1 MQPTWKPTA
10 SHVIPVR
17 RLYVSSSAVDI
28 PDLGSGH
35 YRGGPAGSSAA
46 QELRELRREPGSSG
60 PTLAQGG
67 QPPLGCSWTAAGLE
81 SAASPQLK
89 TRGEE
94 RSTFPGYV
102 QS

>member
-10 SHVIPVR
+10 SHVTHIR
-17 RLYVSSSAVDI
+17 CLYASCSAVDL

-35 YRGGPAGSSAA
+35 CRGGPAGSLAA

-60 PTLAQGG
+60 PTLAQEG
-67 QPPLGCSWTAAGLE
+67 QPPQGCSWTAAGLE
-81 SAASPQLK
+81 SAASPQLE

-94 RSTFPGYV
+94 SSFPGYV
-102 QS
+102 KS